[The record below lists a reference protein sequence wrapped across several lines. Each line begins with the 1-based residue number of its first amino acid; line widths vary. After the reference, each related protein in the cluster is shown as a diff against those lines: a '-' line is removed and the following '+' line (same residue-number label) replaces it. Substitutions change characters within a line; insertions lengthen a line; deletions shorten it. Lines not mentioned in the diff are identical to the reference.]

1 MSELAKRHYLY
12 RDQNLLV
19 MLRCDLVAAQEATR
33 KAVKEC
39 IVVMRQCAAQNNH
52 TEMAYLLA
60 MGVPVPMGDMGL
72 LGVAATLGDV
82 VMVRVLRGFPPFDGN
97 WAIQTLAELAITD
110 TDAFV
115 QLLRDTVATNHWPY
129 HCYGAVYA
137 LDDFKDWHGAL
148 ADGATEFR
156 PTAVRASWPP
166 LDYVPGPLE
175 APPPPI
181 ETPDSLLKGWVP
193 WYHYHIPK
201 VIDDLWDAVGKQRRE
216 EAKGLAPYN
225 WRRLRTLWRARAI
238 YFYWLGLTQ
247 ASQCAP
253 DGAGRRADR
262 AAYVEDGFA

>member
-1 MSELAKRHYLY
+1 MSELEKRHYMYKRPCCLSPFAS
-12 RDQNLLV
+12 
-19 MLRCDLVAAQEATR
+19 DLIDAQEATR

-39 IVVMRQCAAQNNH
+39 IIVMRQCAAQNNN
-52 TEMAYLLA
+52 TVMAYLLEL
-60 MGVPVPMGDMGL
+60 GVPVPMGDMGL

-82 VMVRVLRGFPPFDGN
+82 SMVRVLRQYPPFDGN

-115 QLLRDTVATNHWPY
+115 QQLRDTVVTNHRPY

-166 LDYVPGPLE
+166 LE
-175 APPPPI
+175 APLPPI
-181 ETPDSLLKGWVP
+181 ESPYHLLEGWVP
-193 WYHYHIPK
+193 WYHHHIPK
-201 VIDDLWDAVGKQRRE
+201 VIHDLWDAVGNQRRE
-216 EAKGLAPYN
+216 EAKGLVLYN
-225 WRRLRTLWRARAI
+225 WRTLRRAVRMRGIA
-238 YFYWLGLTQ
+238 FYWLGLTQ
-247 ASQCAP
+247 VSQCAA
-253 DGAGRRADR
+253 DGAGRRADA